1 VRFYGETA
9 SEVQNLSSAGE
20 ESIDYRASFVADI
33 AGEDV
38 ELDTA
43 AVLESTRMTLEI
55 QKAADEAE

>member
-1 VRFYGETA
+1 M
-9 SEVQNLSSAGE
+9 
-20 ESIDYRASFVADI
+20 DYLASFVADI